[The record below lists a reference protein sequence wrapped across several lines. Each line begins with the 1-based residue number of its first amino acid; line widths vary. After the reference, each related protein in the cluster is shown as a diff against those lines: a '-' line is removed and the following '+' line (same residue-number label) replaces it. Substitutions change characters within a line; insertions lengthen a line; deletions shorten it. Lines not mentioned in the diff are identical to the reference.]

1 MKSKISEDQLNKYS
15 RNMDN
20 NISAK
25 NRVIAWPRMGRI
37 DIPLKALLL
46 SLGAKIVI
54 PPANSNE
61 ALEMGVK
68 NSIRSEE
75 RR

>member
-1 MKSKISEDQLNKYS
+1 MKAKISEEQLNKYS

-46 SLGAKIVI
+46 SLGQKSLFRLQTAMKLLKWV
-54 PPANSNE
+54 
-61 ALEMGVK
+61 
-68 NSIRSEE
+68 
-75 RR
+75 